1 MILNKITLMQHINL
15 TNSKIFT
22 ILNLSKTFKINQITL
37 PSLKTHNNSNNKL
50 NQLLI
55 ILSLFIN
62 ILLLNLNLKTNK
74 YINIQ
79 SLLIIITIN
88 SNRFHNKINKFLST
102 PLNKIILIYYQT
114 TILLLRMV
122 ILILI

>member
-22 ILNLSKTFKINQITL
+22 ILNLSKTFKINLITL

-114 TILLLRMV
+114 TILLLRMG

>member
-22 ILNLSKTFKINQITL
+22 ILNLSKTFKINLITL

-50 NQLLI
+50 NQILI
-55 ILSLFIN
+55 ILSQFIN
-62 ILLLNLNLKTNK
+62 ILPLNLNLKTNK

-79 SLLIIITIN
+79 SLLIKITIN